1 MCFWLF
7 CSSNNFNCV
16 LDCFRLK
23 PDQLEFLLEVEQLR
37 ILFWEECELS
47 NSQRE
52 HHYNQ
57 CTVSVRTEK
66 KHSWFLKSFI
76 FYQFCWQDKLSQATL
91 IFSFTKHC
99 LSGIILSECGSDVM
113 GMPNSWCWLG
123 HPCWQPINWPIY
135 VTSFSNI
142 SSMSSVFASL
152 GMKLA
157 QMEVARSEWWCTGI
171 WQQCTQMRTGL

>member
-1 MCFWLF
+1 MKIIRSLYFIHKRECAFDYF
-7 CSSNNFNCV
+7 VV
-16 LDCFRLK
+16 LIISTVCWIVFRLK

-52 HHYNQ
+52 QHYNQ

-123 HPCWQPINWPIY
+123 HLCWQPINWPIY
-135 VTSFSNI
+135 VV
-142 SSMSSVFASL
+142 SV
-152 GMKLA
+152 
-157 QMEVARSEWWCTGI
+157 C
-171 WQQCTQMRTGL
+171 